1 MLAVPARGAYPA
13 VPVPNAKRARSV
25 AQRRRPAPRRRHTR
39 KRSGRSTGSCCNS
52 RSAAVPQRLRG
63 VGCHSCCFCVC
74 GTEFLSRKNCCAGHR
89 THQYERQRLAR
100 TPQRGL
106 LRFPGAR
113 QEGIARSLS
122 MHRHPQ
128 GYALCRLAHFCAA
141 PRKVCSASP
150 AYVRTTGRIAYFAH
164 HPQKSMQRLTGLCSH
179 YGPYCIL
186 CILFGHFAKLF
197 FYGELFPL
205 ISRVRGACVCLS
217 SSSSLYF

>member
-1 MLAVPARGAYPA
+1 M
-13 VPVPNAKRARSV
+13 
-25 AQRRRPAPRRRHTR
+25 
-39 KRSGRSTGSCCNS
+39 CN
-52 RSAAVPQRLRG
+52 
-63 VGCHSCCFCVC
+63 
-74 GTEFLSRKNCCAGHR
+74 TKFLSRKNCCAGHR

-122 MHRHPQ
+122 MHRHPPGLRFMPSCTLLRRAQ
-128 GYALCRLAHFCAA
+128 KSMQRLAGL
-141 PRKVCSASP
+141 CSYYGP
-150 AYVRTTGRIAYFAH
+150 YCILWH

-197 FYGELFPL
+197 SIGNCSP
-205 ISRVRGACVCLS
+205 SSPACGGHACVFF
-217 SSSSLYF
+217 SLFISKKSMKSMQSMQYGP